1 MYRNEAY
8 NLLRLELSIHL
19 SNNISLRNT
28 IIGLVHNDK
37 MDKKQKRKELI
48 NIMLDIIEKKSKN
61 PFVEII
67 KELPRLENY
76 SISNVREYCSVN
88 RSKDKCDMNL
98 HCAFVNNNCI
108 FVLYKN
114 DMMANINR
122 LVEELV
128 MDGIKFKEIVMEDN
142 YYVSDIV
149 DYTQFSDRKN
159 QKIIKTSNFNIKKIM
174 ADLFG
179 KDSIPKL
186 GRRTTSKNEIMV
198 VENIP
203 EMIELGKQMI
213 QEIVS
218 NKNSVIRAYV
228 NSYYW
233 LHNTL
238 YDKETRNLGYESE
251 MQDRL
256 TNLFKANMI
265 DYVANNTNNEEFK
278 KAIHKLFPNF
288 ELDKEML
295 NKNIFKSAI
304 SAFRK
309 NNFNTDGLFE
319 LLVLSYMFPY
329 PIVVFDN
336 FNAVK
341 YIFSSGMVNVND
353 KTTQKYLQSSEQSKT
368 IFLKFD
374 YEGVN
379 KIPKKIYSIYYI

>member
-1 MYRNEAY
+1 ME
-8 NLLRLELSIHL
+8 
-19 SNNISLRNT
+19 
-28 IIGLVHNDK
+28 
-37 MDKKQKRKELI
+37 KKQKRKELI
-48 NIMLDIIEKKSKN
+48 NIMLEIIEKKAKN

-67 KELPRLENY
+67 KELPKLQNY

-186 GRRTTSKNEIMV
+186 GRRKASKTDITV
-198 VENIP
+198 VENVP

-265 DYVANNTNNEEFK
+265 DYVANNTNNEQFK
-278 KAIHKLFPNF
+278 KDIHKLFPNF

-295 NKNIFKSAI
+295 SKNIFKSQI
-304 SAFRK
+304 STFRK

-353 KTTQKYLQSSEQSKT
+353 KTTQKYLNTSEQSKT

-379 KIPKKIYSIYYI
+379 KIPKKIYSIYYV

>member
-1 MYRNEAY
+1 
-8 NLLRLELSIHL
+8 
-19 SNNISLRNT
+19 
-28 IIGLVHNDK
+28 
-37 MDKKQKRKELI
+37 
-48 NIMLDIIEKKSKN
+48 
-61 PFVEII
+61 
-67 KELPRLENY
+67 
-76 SISNVREYCSVN
+76 
-88 RSKDKCDMNL
+88 
-98 HCAFVNNNCI
+98 
-108 FVLYKN
+108 
-114 DMMANINR
+114 
-122 LVEELV
+122 
-128 MDGIKFKEIVMEDN
+128 
-142 YYVSDIV
+142 
-149 DYTQFSDRKN
+149 
-159 QKIIKTSNFNIKKIM
+159 M

-186 GRRTTSKNEIMV
+186 GKRRASKNEITV

-265 DYVANNTNNEEFK
+265 DYVANNTTNENFK
-278 KAIHKLFPNF
+278 NDLHKIAPNF
-288 ELDKEML
+288 ELSKDV
-295 NKNIFKSAI
+295 NIFKSSL

-336 FNAVK
+336 YNAVK
-341 YIFSSGMVNVND
+341 YIFSSGLVSVND
-353 KTTQKYLQSSEQSKT
+353 KTTAKYLQTSEQSKT

-374 YEGVN
+374 YEGAN
-379 KIPKKIYSIYYI
+379 KIPKKIYSIYYQ